1 MVSVLIGEPTATDD
15 TSSSS
20 LAPGEAGGDPGRC
33 GDDADDD
40 AVVDIGDIHAVV
52 ATDEFEAAFGET
64 RHRSSVLPLG
74 ERCDED
80 FCTQFPIMVLL
91 LTPLGSWADNET
103 PGKPLTSEC
112 LCLCSFWTHGHYH

>member
-15 TSSSS
+15 TSASS
-20 LAPGEAGGDPGRC
+20 LAPGETGGDPGRC
-33 GDDADDD
+33 GDDADD

-64 RHRSSVLPLG
+64 RHRSSVLLLG

-80 FCTQFPIMVLL
+80 FCTQFPIMCFCLL
-91 LTPLGSWADNET
+91 LWAPGICNET
-103 PGKPLTSEC
+103 LATPYIYK
-112 LCLCSFWTHGHYH
+112 